1 MGSVSTV
8 IIAKAGS
15 AAAEDSRSQNLVGHF
30 SLAPPAP
37 AVAAKSVPF
46 GQMNWLLLFI
56 RLVDRSQVLSLIL
69 SYQEPQVPVGG
80 RLLGL
85 RTTVP
90 GDRAVG
96 W

>member
-8 IIAKAGS
+8 IIGKAGS
-15 AAAEDSRSQNLVGHF
+15 AAAEDSRSQNLMGHF
-30 SLAPPAP
+30 SLAPHPTP
-37 AVAAKSVPF
+37 RQICPLWTD
-46 GQMNWLLLFI
+46 NWLVLFI
-56 RLVDRSQVLSLIL
+56 HLVDRFQVLSMIL

-85 RTTVP
+85 GTTVP
-90 GDRAVG
+90 GDRAVD